1 MKYVI
6 MADGDMKRWNAAC
19 GIPKH
24 MVKIGNETLL
34 ERLVRQVGAAQPDAQ
49 IMITSHDSRYEVSGA
64 VRYEPKN
71 NRMEIDRFTWELIE
85 NDICFLYGD
94 TYYTD
99 EAIQTI
105 CATKTDGLHFV
116 GTDESIVALI
126 AHSAELLRYHITRVK
141 EAFLAGECQDCRGW
155 QVYQSYTNQPFGRV
169 HIDKSFTKI
178 PNETCGFNEWQ
189 DYQNFLKRRNAVHGH
204 F

>member
-6 MADGDMKRWNAAC
+6 MADGDMKRWNMVC

-34 ERLVRQVGAAQPDAQ
+34 ERLVRQLHAVESDCQ
-49 IMITSHDSRYEVSGA
+49 IIITSHNSSYQVAGA
-64 VRYEPKN
+64 VRYEPQN

-85 NDICFLYGD
+85 DDVCFLYGD

-99 EAIQTI
+99 EAVRII
-105 CATKTDGLHFV
+105 CETKTNEMYFI
-116 GTDESIVALI
+116 GTESSIVAVK
-126 AHSAELLRYHITRVK
+126 AHSAQLLRYHITRVK
-141 EAFLAGECQDCRGW
+141 DAFLAGECDDCRGW
-155 QVYQSYTNQPFGRV
+155 QVYQSYTEQPFD
-169 HIDKSFTKI
+169 HLQIEKSFTKLSD
-178 PNETCGFNEWQ
+178 ETCGFNTWQ
-189 DYQNFLKRRNAVHGH
+189 DYQNFLKRRNMSHGH

>member
-6 MADGDMKRWNAAC
+6 MADGDMKRWNMTY

-24 MVKIGNETLL
+24 MVKVGDETLL
-34 ERLVRQVGAAQPDAQ
+34 ERLVRQVNAVQPDSQ
-49 IMITSHDSRYEVSGA
+49 IMITSHDSRYEVAGA
-64 VRYEPKN
+64 TRYEPKN

-85 NDICFLYGD
+85 DDTCFLYGD

-99 EAIQTI
+99 EAIRTI
-105 CATKTDGLHFV
+105 CATKTDELHFV
-116 GTDESIVALI
+116 GTEESIVALI
-126 AHSAELLRYHITRVK
+126 AHRAELLRCHIQRVK
-141 EAFLAGECQDCRGW
+141 DAFLAGKCQDCRGW
-155 QVYQSYTNQPFGRV
+155 QVYQSYTNQPFD
-169 HIDKSFTKI
+169 HLLIEEHFTKI

-189 DYQNFLKRRNAVHGH
+189 DYENFLKRRNTTHGR